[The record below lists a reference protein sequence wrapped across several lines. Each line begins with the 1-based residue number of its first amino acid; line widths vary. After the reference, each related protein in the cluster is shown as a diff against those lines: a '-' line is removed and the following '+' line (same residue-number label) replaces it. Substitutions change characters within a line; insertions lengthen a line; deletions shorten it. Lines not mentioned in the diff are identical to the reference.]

1 MPQDIEKITSFTP
14 DAQDAAGAFS
24 CEAHG
29 LDFACKTGEGAEPV
43 IIGHPTIGLSRVIA
57 QTLRS
62 HHGIQAVDEA
72 ARRVGLPN
80 PLSAPADLRIPLAK
94 ETAFAQA
101 AAEVSGDIDIGF
113 LGGLSL
119 SIAVGLPGYI
129 SSTSQTLEDA
139 FRDAF
144 RFYPLIRP
152 GMALSLVDL
161 GNAMSLRLTLSDP
174 GLNEFPRHQEATIAA
189 IVGQIRA
196 YTARSFYPDALSFQ
210 HDRRAAGQAVRTGF
224 GCAVTFGTNHTEMLF
239 PREALRR
246 EIRGR
251 DDALRAILVHH
262 GELLE
267 SQARAL
273 GLGLAERVA
282 LHVQESLPKHVPNAE
297 ETARALGL
305 SRRTLSRRLRESETS
320 FADILTEVRM
330 RVAARQLQETDR
342 QIAEIA
348 WRLGYSSASAF
359 SVAFRCATG
368 LSPSAFRKSDA
379 TLPE

>member
-1 MPQDIEKITSFTP
+1 MPQDIKMTTLATP
-14 DAQDAAGAFS
+14 DVRDAAGAFS
-24 CEAHG
+24 CPTCG
-29 LDFACKTGEGAEPV
+29 LDCASKTGKGAEPV

-62 HHGIQAVDEA
+62 HHGVQAVVEA
-72 ARRVGLPN
+72 SRRTGLPD

-129 SSTSQTLEDA
+129 SSTSQTLGDA

-152 GMALSLVDL
+152 GMTLGLVDL

-174 GLNEFPRHQEATIAA
+174 SLNEFPRHQEATVAS

-196 YTARSFYPDALSFQ
+196 FTARSFYPDALSFQ

-224 GCAVTFGTNHTEMLF
+224 GCAVTFGANHTEMLF

-262 GELLE
+262 GELME
-267 SQARAL
+267 SQTRAL
-273 GLGLAERVA
+273 GLSLAERVA
-282 LHVQESLPKHVPNAE
+282 LFVQECLPKHVPDAE
-297 ETARALGL
+297 ETARALGF

-330 RVAARQLQETDR
+330 RVAARHLHETDL
-342 QIAEIA
+342 QVAEIA

-359 SVAFRCATG
+359 SAAFRCATG
-368 LSPSAFRKSDA
+368 LSPSAFRKAEA
-379 TLPE
+379 TLSD